1 MSNARWCMPLL
12 VSLIAVAGGGCGRSV
27 PGPGVEA
34 ARPVKLALVAEK
46 AEVITFSAAGR
57 VEAARRAELSF
68 ERSDVLAE
76 LYATPGREVQQG
88 EVLARLDARSLEI
101 AAQARRARF
110 EEARLQYERFQR
122 LFEREAVA
130 QADLDRAQ
138 ANYNAA
144 KSDLEQVEKDI
155 EASAL
160 RAPFAGRIAAT
171 PAERFQLMQPRQTV
185 AVLHDL
191 SSYRIRIDLPERFI
205 LRAGK
210 ATNAQI
216 RARFEHLPGHAFPA
230 EVEEYATEANPDTL
244 TYPAV
249 FAMRAPEGQAI
260 LPGMS
265 ATLDLEIRDATES
278 GRNCWVPEV
287 AVFSEDG
294 RRRSAW
300 KVDAEAMRVHRQD
313 VEVGETRGGDI
324 QILSGLVPGDTVAV
338 SGVHTLS
345 EGQAVKPYEAAG
357 QD

>member
-12 VSLIAVAGGGCGRSV
+12 VSLIAVAGGCGRVV
-27 PGPGVEA
+27 PASDPEA
-34 ARPVKLALVAEK
+34 ARPVKLASVAEQ
-46 AEVITFSAAGR
+46 VSVVSFSAAGR

-68 ERSDVLAE
+68 ERSDVLTE
-76 LYATPGREVQQG
+76 LYATPGQEVQEG
-88 EVLARLDARSLEI
+88 EVLARLDARNLEI

-171 PAERFQLMQPRQTV
+171 PADRFQLVQPRQTV

-191 SSYRIRIDLPERFI
+191 SSYRIRIDLPERFL
-205 LRAGK
+205 LRVGK
-210 ATNAQI
+210 TTNAQI
-216 RARFEHLPGHAFPA
+216 HARFEHLPGQAFPIT
-230 EVEEYATEANPDTL
+230 VVEYATEANPDTL

-249 FAMRAPEGQAI
+249 FALRAPEGQAI

-265 ATLDLEIRDATES
+265 VTLDLEIRDAPEI

-287 AVFSEDG
+287 AVFSEDA
-294 RRRSAW
+294 RRRSVW

-324 QILSGLVPGDTVAV
+324 QILSGLVPGDIVAV
-338 SGVHTLS
+338 SGVHTMS
-345 EGQAVKPYEAAG
+345 EGQAVKPYETSG